1 MNDMLIK
8 DAAQYLTFK
17 LAEEM
22 FALDVVQVREILDM
36 TAITKVPRSPDFMRG
51 VINVRGS
58 VVPVVDMRMKFDMP
72 ATENTLN
79 TRIVVMEIT
88 MEGEVT
94 VLGAMVD
101 SVHDVKEINPDE
113 IEPAPRIGSK
123 YRTEFIK
130 GIGKQDELF
139 VIILDIDH
147 IFSSDEL
154 AMVLEPE
161 TDLPSERQVAAAR

>member
-17 LAEEM
+17 LGDEM
-22 FALDVVQVREILDM
+22 FALDVVQVREILDI

-58 VVPVVDMRMKFDMP
+58 VVPVVDMRMKFDMQ

-79 TRIVVMEIT
+79 TRIVVMEIK
-88 MEGEVT
+88 MEDEVT

-101 SVHDVKEINPDE
+101 SVHDVKEINPDD
-113 IEPAPRIGSK
+113 IEPAPKIGSK
-123 YRTEFIK
+123 FRTEFIK

-139 VIILDIDH
+139 VIILNIDH

-154 AMVLEPE
+154 AMVQDPE
-161 TDLPSERQVAAAR
+161 TEVATEEQAAA